1 MRTPARAFY
10 LSQKHKRNI
19 YREQASAGSKDRFAI
34 NMNLV
39 LGNFIALRRCI
50 FKIACDESCRCK
62 KNKTTC
68 AFYSP
73 FLRLFPQSVGF
84 AITACLLIFKSYLRI
99 SLRNQTFDFLDLISF
114 CMYCSRGELGLESL
128 ECRRSDILAMPDD

>member
-1 MRTPARAFY
+1 MKKSTHSDSPQQHSISHCY
-10 LSQKHKRNI
+10 TCITS
-19 YREQASAGSKDRFAI
+19 YSSACQQNSAQ
-34 NMNLV
+34 NLV
-39 LGNFIALRRCI
+39 WGDFIALRRCI
-50 FKIACDESCRCK
+50 FKMSCDESCQCK

-99 SLRNQTFDFLDLISF
+99 SLRNQTFDFLNLISF